1 MKKKSVKRIII
12 QFIALVLL
20 VQVIN
25 ISIDPMDPVS
35 DKLGRLATH
44 EDLSINDVE
53 SIYEFVSE
61 QFLGI
66 DVPEQDEDDES
77 AFIKIMDFYFTQSSI
92 EIKNEYQPYDIS
104 FFTIEKNLN
113 SIVLDLNSPPPKAA

>member
-1 MKKKSVKRIII
+1 M
-12 QFIALVLL
+12 VLL
-20 VQVIN
+20 VQVVN

-35 DKLGRLATH
+35 DKLGRLATQ

-77 AFIKIMDFYFTQSSI
+77 AFIKIMDFCFTQSSI
-92 EIKNEYQPYDIS
+92 EIKNEYQPHDTS
-104 FFTIEKNLN
+104 FCTIEKNLN
-113 SIVLDLNSPPPKAA
+113 SIVLDLNSPPPKTA